1 MQVTIARIQMDIYLE
16 IPDDNIS
23 EPGLSEEELYQY
35 EQGMFEPLDYSYDE
49 EQNADAEEDNPLIS
63 VERNESLKRKS
74 KLVNGKGCLYIQEK
88 KASKNAPVMKGP
100 IILGNKHYV
109 LSGWIR
115 SGRNNTSRY
124 ISILVSELEIDLEG
138 NKSYKK
144 RGTGFLRF
152 SKQTAPKQPS
162 YRGEIKIGND
172 FYSLSAW
179 KASSRGK
186 NILSINSH
194 SIETSSYSDVQNDLK
209 KWSSAT
215 SK

>member
-1 MQVTIARIQMDIYLE
+1 MDQYSD
-16 IPDDNIS
+16 IPDDIS
-23 EPGLSEEELYQY
+23 MPELSEEEDLFLI
-35 EQGMFEPLDYSYDE
+35 EQREAQIRYPE
-49 EQNADAEEDNPLIS
+49 EQDIDTDTDDNDPLIS
-63 VERNESLKRKS
+63 IERIGSFKGKS
-74 KLVNGKGCLYIQEK
+74 KFVNGKGCLFIQK
-88 KASKNAPVMKGP
+88 NKPSKNAPVMKGP

-115 SGRNNTSRY
+115 TGRNNKSNY
-124 ISILVSELEIDLEG
+124 ISILVSEIETDLEG

-162 YRGEIKIGND
+162 YRGEIKIDKD

-179 KASSRGK
+179 RATSKG
-186 NILSINSH
+186 NDILSINSH
-194 SIETSSYSDVQNDLK
+194 PIETLSYSDVQNDLE